1 VKKILFVDDEPNVLS
16 AIQRQLHQQFEV
28 ETADSAMTGL
38 DALQNRRGYAV
49 VVADMGMPAM
59 SGVEFLAKAREMAP
73 DVVRVMLTGY
83 VNQSTAVEAINQGH
97 IFRFL
102 NKPCSTEKLIQAL
115 EAAVA
120 QHNLIIAERDL
131 LENTLGG
138 SLKVLSEILALA
150 EPKIFGQAEALRDAV
165 RRLAA
170 SLNVTPAWD
179 LEAAALLSQIGSVT
193 IPPELILKSR
203 LGHALNAGEIE
214 VFNQVPAVGSSLLA
228 HIPRLEG
235 VARII
240 LYQNKNFDGS
250 GFPED
255 AVAGEAIPLGARMLK
270 LLVDLARLESDG
282 LARPAALAQLRARSG
297 SYDPRLLEA
306 VAPSPG
312 AAVPPPADAAL
323 SAASIAFADLR
334 VGHVL
339 RRNLETKDN
348 MLLVTAGIKITPML
362 LHRLRNFSSLYGI
375 QEPIYIEDTGSP
387 FFNHLERRPVAA

>member
-1 VKKILFVDDEPNVLS
+1 MDDEPNVLF

-28 ETADSAMTGL
+28 QTASGPIAGL
-38 DALQNRRGYAV
+38 EALQNGRGYAV

-59 SGVEFLAKAREMAP
+59 NGVEFLAKAREMAP

-102 NKPCSTEKLIQAL
+102 NKPCSTEKLIQAV

-214 VFNQVPAVGSSLLA
+214 VFNQVPSVGSSLLA

-297 SYDPRLLEA
+297 WYDPRLLEA
-306 VAPSPG
+306 VAPSP
-312 AAVPPPADAAL
+312 
-323 SAASIAFADLR
+323 
-334 VGHVL
+334 
-339 RRNLETKDN
+339 
-348 MLLVTAGIKITPML
+348 
-362 LHRLRNFSSLYGI
+362 
-375 QEPIYIEDTGSP
+375 
-387 FFNHLERRPVAA
+387 